1 MERPMKGNL
10 HVGCGVG
17 EKGPLTSNVEGDPY
31 LSQSP
36 DLLRFSGHGKRRYIT
51 YSRLHL

>member
-1 MERPMKGNL
+1 MKGNF

-31 LSQSP
+31 LSQSG
-36 DLLRFSGHGKRRYIT
+36 DRSFFILES
-51 YSRLHL
+51 